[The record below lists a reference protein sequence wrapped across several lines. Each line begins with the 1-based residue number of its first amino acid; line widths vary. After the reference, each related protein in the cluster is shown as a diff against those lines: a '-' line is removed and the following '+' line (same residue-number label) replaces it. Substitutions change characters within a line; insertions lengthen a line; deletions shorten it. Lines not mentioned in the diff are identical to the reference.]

1 MEVNESSMEHVSS
14 WKDYPT
20 WKCRIISLLLGLRLK
35 DIIDG
40 TADTTVKGHL
50 SKRDYVY
57 SMLVMSMT
65 DATIKFA
72 RDANPGDDAKALL
85 DKISCS

>member
-1 MEVNESSMEHVSS
+1 MGKTTLHGNFGL
-14 WKDYPT
+14 YPYSIKRYNR
-20 WKCRIISLLLGLRLK
+20 WSCRYNGK
-35 DIIDG
+35 EY
-40 TADTTVKGHL
+40 L

-72 RDANPGDDAKALL
+72 RDAEPGDAKAVW
-85 DKISCS
+85 DNKT

>member
-40 TADTTVKGHL
+40 TADTTVKGHS

-72 RDANPGDDAKALL
+72 RDANPGDAKALL